1 MFVGAGKK
9 ANAKKNMYRV
19 DTFLFVRD
27 IFIG

>member
-9 ANAKKNMYRV
+9 GNAKKNMYRV
-19 DTFLFVRD
+19 DLFLFARD